1 MKMGVDDSET
11 NCRNFDLPLTTS
23 LALSCFQREAEE
35 VERQTIIDLLE
46 PQHPACLHR
55 RNGTRKGYALEGIKQ
70 YMYKFPTAHNS
81 CFLVRIL
88 TRK

>member
-23 LALSCFQREAEE
+23 LALPCFQREVEE
-35 VERQTIIDLLE
+35 VEHQTIIDLLE

-55 RNGTRKGYALEGIKQ
+55 RNGT
-70 YMYKFPTAHNS
+70 
-81 CFLVRIL
+81 
-88 TRK
+88 